1 MKYVT
6 MKKLILSN
14 VAEGTHA
21 GNITKVAAGPIT
33 QKYLLCKLDGETGN
47 VSIASASDQPIG
59 IATDEAEAND
69 FVNIALLG
77 ACDTVKMTVA
87 SNVGAGAIIVADAN
101 GKVQEL
107 PAATGTY
114 YQVGIALAKADANGI
129 VECVSC
135 LPIKHVITA

>member
-1 MKYVT
+1 

-21 GNITKVAAGPIT
+21 GNITKVAAEPIT

-47 VSIASASDQPIG
+47 VSIASASNQPIG
-59 IATDEAEAND
+59 VATDEADAND

-77 ACDTVKMTVA
+77 ACDTIKMTTSGV
-87 SNVGAGAIIVADAN
+87 VQAGTIVVADAG
-101 GKVQEL
+101 GKVKGL

>member
-1 MKYVT
+1 

-33 QKYLLCKLDGETGN
+33 QKYLLCKLDGGTGN
-47 VSIASASDQPIG
+47 VSIAGASDQPIG
-59 IATDEAEAND
+59 VATDEADAND

-77 ACDTVKMTVA
+77 ACDTVKMVA
-87 SNVGAGAIIVADAN
+87 SGAVQAGTIVIVDAG
-101 GKVQEL
+101 GKVRGL
-107 PAATGTY
+107 PVASGTY
-114 YQVGIALAKADANGI
+114 YQVGVALAGADTNGI

-135 LPIKHVITA
+135 LPIKHVIAEQN